1 MSDDK
6 TKVGEP
12 DRSFIAM
19 GEDHEVRY
27 WTGKF
32 GVDRDAL
39 QRAVDQVGNGAA
51 DVEQFLQGQRAG

>member
-27 WTGKF
+27 WTDKF

-39 QRAVDQVGNGAA
+39 QRAVDQVGSSAK
-51 DVEQFLQGQRAG
+51 DVEDFLQGQRAG

>member
-12 DRSFIAM
+12 DRSFISL

-27 WTGKF
+27 WTQALN
-32 GVDRDAL
+32 VSEDRL
-39 QRAVDQVGNGAA
+39 RRAVEKVGNSA
-51 DVEQFLQGQRAG
+51 DKVREELRG